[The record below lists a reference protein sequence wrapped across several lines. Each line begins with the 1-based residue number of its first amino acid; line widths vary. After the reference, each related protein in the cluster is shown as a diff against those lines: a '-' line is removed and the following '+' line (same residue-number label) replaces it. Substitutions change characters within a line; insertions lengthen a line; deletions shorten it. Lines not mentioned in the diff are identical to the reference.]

1 MISIKNKEKP
11 VQNTMGLYYRYI
23 KGEGKKSC

>member
-11 VQNTMGLYYRYI
+11 VQNTMVLYYRYI
-23 KGEGKKSC
+23 KGEGP